1 MLKIRSELPTDIA
14 EIRTLITA
22 AFTPAPHYIGAE
34 ADVVDLLRK
43 TGDMALSLVA
53 EKAGKILGH
62 VAFSPVLING
72 KASTWLGLGPIS
84 VPATYRKQGVAAAL
98 IKEGVKRV
106 KNLNASGCVTMG
118 RLRYYK
124 DFGFTNH
131 VGMHLTG
138 APTKD
143 FLALSFDDGFPS
155 GEVLF
160 SKAFYCT
167 FR

>member
-14 EIRTLITA
+14 EIRTLVTA
-22 AFTPAPHYIGAE
+22 AFTPAPHYVGAE
-34 ADVVDLLRK
+34 ADIVDLLRK

-62 VAFSPVLING
+62 LVLSPLLING
-72 KASTWLGLGPIS
+72 EASTWLGLGPIS
-84 VPATYRKQGVAAAL
+84 VPAVARKQGIGAAL
-98 IKEGVKRV
+98 IKEGVKQI
-106 KNLNASGCVTMG
+106 KKLDASGCVTVG
-118 RLRYYK
+118 SLRYYER
-124 DFGFTNH
+124 FGFTNH

-143 FLALSFDDGFPS
+143 FLAFSFDDGFPS

-160 SKAFYCT
+160 SKAFYHT
-167 FR
+167 HK

>member
-22 AFTPAPHYIGAE
+22 AFTPAPFYVGAE
-34 ADVVDLLRK
+34 ADIVDLLRK
-43 TGDMALSLVA
+43 TGDMTMSLVA

-62 VAFSPVLING
+62 LVFSPILING
-72 KASTWLGLGPIS
+72 EASTWFGLGPIS
-84 VPATYRKQGVAAAL
+84 VPTTHRKQGIAAAL
-98 IKEGVKRV
+98 INEGVTQV
-106 KNLNASGCVTMG
+106 KKLNASGCVTVG
-118 RLRYYK
+118 SLRYYK
-124 DFGFTNH
+124 HFGFENH

-143 FLALSFDDGFPS
+143 FLALGFGGEFPR

-160 SKAFYCT
+160 SNAFYCT
-167 FR
+167 YK